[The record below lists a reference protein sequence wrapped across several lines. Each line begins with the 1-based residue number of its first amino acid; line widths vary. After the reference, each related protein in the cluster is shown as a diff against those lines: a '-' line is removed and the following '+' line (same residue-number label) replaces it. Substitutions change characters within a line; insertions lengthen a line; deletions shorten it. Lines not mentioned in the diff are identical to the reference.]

1 MVVLE
6 DKSSGAGSSVWDTGH
21 HENVWRR
28 LVYRREKEVDVAVY
42 GGSLYTDEVYEVIRG
57 GRYAARYLRG
67 AVAIVILARRL
78 WCVPLRRSRMRRW
91 LPLSCPYPPRAFVV
105 EGKPGSYS

>member
-28 LVYRREKEVDVAVY
+28 LVYSERREVDVAVY

-67 AVAIVILARRL
+67 AVAIVILGGRL
-78 WCVPLRRSRMRRW
+78 RCVPLRRSRTRMRRW
-91 LPLSCPYPPRAFVV
+91 LPLVSVPVSACVR
-105 EGKPGSYS
+105 GRR